1 MCGITGYV
9 GPRPGVRTVI
19 DMLRRLEYRG
29 YDSAGVAVVGS
40 EEPAEGLG
48 KAGAIEIVKAA
59 GKLSVLESQLQDHWE
74 RKGTAIAHTRWAT
87 HGGPTTPNAHPH
99 FSGDGRI
106 ALIHN
111 GIIENYQE
119 LRAELLAEGFV
130 FQSETDTEVMVHL
143 VDRAF
148 RRTGDME
155 RAVRDALHEVTGA
168 YSIAVVS
175 AHDPDTLYAA
185 KTASPLILGLGDGEN
200 FLASDIPAV
209 MRYTKRVL
217 VLDDSDFA
225 VVTRDKVALSTLDGT
240 PITRDEFLVTWDEQ
254 TAEKGGYPH
263 FMLKEIHE
271 QPRAL
276 ADTLRGR
283 VTPDETVRLPELEGF
298 TREQLD
304 GFTRIQIVA
313 CGTAYH
319 AGVVAKRFFESLLR
333 RPVMVD
339 VASEFRYSDPLVG
352 PDTLCLV
359 VSQSGETADTLAAL
373 REAKRLGATIVS
385 VVNVVGSSI
394 ARESHATVYTQA
406 GPEIS
411 VASTK
416 AYVTQVTALYLVGLH
431 LAFIEGRLGK
441 DALREYVRD
450 LVALPDAVESVI
462 GGALLVEDLAAE
474 LSERSTFFYL
484 GRGYDHAA
492 ALEAALKLKEV
503 SYLHAEAYAAGEM
516 KHGPLA
522 LVEPGVVVVCFAT
535 QPALF
540 EKMLSNVKEV
550 SARGGLVVAVVPEGD
565 PRADT
570 SADRVLRIPRV
581 RPEFAPVVSIVP
593 MQLLAYLVARAR
605 GCEIDQP
612 RNLAKSVTVE

>member
-1 MCGITGYV
+1 LCGITGYV

-29 YDSAGVAVVGS
+29 YDSAGVAVASSEVGNRS
-40 EEPAEGLG
+40 G
-48 KAGAIEIVKAA
+48 AGDVEVVKAA
-59 GKLSVLESQLQDHWE
+59 GKLAVLESQLQDHWE
-74 RKGTAIAHTRWAT
+74 KQGTAIAHTRWAT

-99 FSGDGRI
+99 FSNDGRI

-119 LRAELLAEGFV
+119 LKEDLIREGFH
-130 FQSETDTEVMVHL
+130 FTSDTDTEAMVHL

-148 RRTGDME
+148 RRTGNME
-155 RAVRDALHEVTGA
+155 RALREALQEVTGA

-175 AHDPDTLYAA
+175 THDPETLYAA
-185 KTASPLILGLGDGEN
+185 KTASPLILGVGEGEN

-217 VLDDSDFA
+217 VLEDGDFA
-225 VVTRDKVALSTLDGT
+225 VITRQGIALSTLEGE
-240 PITRDEFLVTWDEQ
+240 PIKREEFLVTWDEQ

-263 FMLKEIHE
+263 FMLKEIYE

-276 ADTLRGR
+276 ADTFRGR
-283 VTPDETVRLPELEGF
+283 IVDGDSVRLIELDGF
-298 TREQLD
+298 TREQLAI
-304 GFTRIQIVA
+304 FTRIQIVA

-319 AGVVAKRFFESLLR
+319 AGMVAKIFFEKLLR
-333 RPVMVD
+333 RPVSVD

-352 PDTLCLV
+352 PDTLCIV

-373 REAKRLGATIVS
+373 REARRLGATIIS
-385 VVNVVGSSI
+385 IVNVVGSSI
-394 ARESHATVYTQA
+394 ARDSDATIYTQA

-416 AYVTQVTALYLVGLH
+416 AYLTQVAALYLLGLH
-431 LAFIEGRLGK
+431 LAGVEGRLEK
-441 DALREYVRD
+441 DVLREYVRD
-450 LVALPDAVESVI
+450 LTALPDAVEEVL
-462 GGALLVEDLAAE
+462 GRALLVEDLGNKLAE
-474 LSERSTFFYL
+474 RKTFFYL
-484 GRGYDHAA
+484 GRGYDYAV
-492 ALEAALKLKEV
+492 ALEAALKLKEI

-522 LVEPGVVVVCFAT
+522 LVEEGVVVVCFGT
-535 QPALF
+535 QPHLF
-540 EKMLSNVKEV
+540 EKMLSNLREV
-550 SARGGLVVAVVPEGD
+550 SARNGLVVAVVPEHEH
-565 PRADT
+565 RAD
-570 SADRVLRIPRV
+570 SAAEYILRIPTV
-581 RPEFAPVVSIVP
+581 RPEYAPIVTIVP

>member
-19 DMLRRLEYRG
+19 EMLRRLEYRG
-29 YDSAGVAVVGS
+29 YDSAGVAVAS
-40 EEPAEGLG
+40 EGDV
-48 KAGAIEIVKAA
+48 EIIKAA

-74 RKGTAIAHTRWAT
+74 KHGASIAHTRWAT

-99 FSGDGRI
+99 FSQDGKI

-119 LRAELLAEGFV
+119 LRAELMDQGFV
-130 FQSETDTEVMVHL
+130 FASETDTEVMVHL
-143 VDRAF
+143 VDREF
-148 RRTGDME
+148 QRTGSME
-155 RAVRDALHEVTGA
+155 TAIRAALALVTGA
-168 YSIAVVS
+168 YSIAVCS
-175 AHDPDTLYAA
+175 SHELETLYCA

-209 MRYTKRVL
+209 MRYTKRVV
-217 VLDDSDFA
+217 VLEDGDFA
-225 VVTRDKVALSTLDGT
+225 KITPSGVALTNLTGT
-240 PITRDEFLVTWDEQ
+240 PIRREPFLVTWDEQ
-254 TAEKGGYPH
+254 TAEKGGFPH

-283 VTPDETVRLPELEGF
+283 LTEDDRVFIPELEGF
-298 TREQLD
+298 TKEQLA
-304 GFTRIQIVA
+304 GFKHIHIVA

-319 AGVVAKRFFESLLR
+319 AGVVAKRFFEGLLR
-333 RPVMVD
+333 RSVEVS
-339 VASEFRYSDPLVG
+339 VASEFRYADPLVSNE
-352 PDTLCLV
+352 TLCLI

-394 ARESHATVYTQA
+394 ARESHACVYTQA
-406 GPEIS
+406 GPEIC

-416 AYVTQVTALYLVGLH
+416 AYVTQLMVLYLIGLH
-431 LAFIEGRLGK
+431 FAAVEDRL
-441 DALREYVRD
+441 DLNTHQTYVRD
-450 LVALPDAVESVI
+450 LTALPDAVESVI
-462 GGALLVEDLAAE
+462 GNALLVEDLAAQ
-474 LSERSTFFYL
+474 LADHSVFFYL
-484 GRGYDHAA
+484 GRGYDFAV
-492 ALEAALKLKEV
+492 ALEAALKLKEI
-503 SYLHAEAYAAGEM
+503 SYLHAEAYAAGEL

-522 LVEPGVVVVCFAT
+522 LIEPGVIIVCLAT

-540 EKMLSNVKEV
+540 DKMLSNIKEV
-550 SARGGLVVAVVPEGD
+550 AARGGTVVGVVPEGEHRLD
-565 PRADT
+565 S
-570 SADRVLRIPRV
+570 SADHILKIPAV
-581 RPEFAPVVSIVP
+581 RPEFAPIVSIVP
-593 MQLLAYLVARAR
+593 MQLLAYLVAKQR
-605 GCEIDQP
+605 GCEIDMP

>member
-29 YDSAGVAVVGS
+29 YDSAGIAVAGDHDV
-40 EEPAEGLG
+40 
-48 KAGAIEIVKAA
+48 EIVKAA
-59 GKLSVLESQLQDHWE
+59 GKLAVLEGQLADQWE
-74 RKGTAIAHTRWAT
+74 KRGTAIAHTRWAT

-99 FSGDGRI
+99 YSCDGRI

-119 LRAELLAEGFV
+119 LKRELCAQGHTFT
-130 FQSETDTEVMVHL
+130 SDTDTEVMVHL
-143 VDRAF
+143 VEEAYKA
-148 RRTGDME
+148 TGDLE
-155 RAVRDALHEVTGA
+155 AAVRAALGRVTGA
-168 YSIAVVS
+168 YSVAVVS
-175 AHDPDTLYAA
+175 THQPDTVYAA

-217 VLDDSDFA
+217 VLEDGDFA
-225 VVTRDKVALSTLDGT
+225 ALTKDAVRVSALDGGA
-240 PITRDEFLVTWDEQ
+240 PVVREEFLVTWDEQ

-283 VTPDETVRLPELEGF
+283 ITEDEQVKLPE
-298 TREQLD
+298 LD
-304 GFTRIQIVA
+304 GFTADQLAAFDRIHVVA

-319 AGVVAKRFFESLLR
+319 AGVVAKRFFEGLLR
-333 RPVMVD
+333 RPTEVT
-339 VASEFRYSDPLVG
+339 VASEFRYGDPLVG
-352 PDTLCLV
+352 RDTLCVV

-373 REAKRLGATIVS
+373 REARQRGATILS

-394 ARESHATVYTQA
+394 ARESDATIYTQA
-406 GPEIS
+406 GPEIC

-416 AYVTQVTALYLVGLH
+416 AYVTQVAALYLIGLH
-431 LAFIEGRLGK
+431 LARIEGRLSP
-441 DALREYVRD
+441 DELRPYVRD
-450 LVALPDAVESVI
+450 LSALPDAVESVVAQ
-462 GGALLVEDLAAE
+462 ALLVEDLAAR
-474 LSERSTFFYL
+474 LADKTTFFYL
-484 GRGYDHAA
+484 GRGYDHAV
-492 ALEAALKLKEV
+492 ALEAALKLKEI

-540 EKMLSNVKEV
+540 EKMVSNIKEV
-550 SARGGLVVAVVPEGD
+550 SARDGLVVAVVPEGEQ
-565 PRADT
+565 RADDG
-570 SADRVLRIPRV
+570 ADYVFRIPAV
-581 RPEFAPVVSIVP
+581 RPCFAPVVAVVP